1 MTIRRKLLLLL
12 LAIALTPLVVTFVMR
27 QVSFRLARRHLAAKT
42 REALDFDAR
51 STLLQLLENYGEV
64 FKREKRLIDSLVRQP
79 EPYGF
84 QAQLR
89 ELADLRHE
97 YFDDAVGKDGNPLKI
112 SHRQQGYFL
121 ARGVNRTDVAADLR
135 RLWTMTEVYH
145 EVRRLAPKTILWQY
159 TTLENGLHTN
169 YPAGGEL
176 PDQQSYDPRKRQW
189 YENTRL
195 NNDIV
200 RVGPIVDAA
209 SGQAIVTIA
218 APVRHPDGSFAGVTA
233 IDRTITDVLAN
244 MKLPAGWAGR
254 AKNAR
259 DPESESRPLPGGTND
274 FAAEQLYAHQCELA
288 ARDSARTAPIRRLRP
303 ISQDDK

>member
-64 FKREKRLIDSLVRQP
+64 FKREKRLIDSLVRRQAREAETRLSQVSAMVALDGQP

-159 TTLENGLHTN
+159 T
-169 YPAGGEL
+169 
-176 PDQQSYDPRKRQW
+176 
-189 YENTRL
+189 
-195 NNDIV
+195 
-200 RVGPIVDAA
+200 
-209 SGQAIVTIA
+209 
-218 APVRHPDGSFAGVTA
+218 
-233 IDRTITDVLAN
+233 
-244 MKLPAGWAGR
+244 
-254 AKNAR
+254 
-259 DPESESRPLPGGTND
+259 
-274 FAAEQLYAHQCELA
+274 
-288 ARDSARTAPIRRLRP
+288 
-303 ISQDDK
+303 